1 METTITSDTNNVL
14 LNRRELEFT
23 IVFNGATPSRKMVH
37 AKLAAMLNTQKDL
50 LVIGSLHNRFGLTQ
64 ITGDA
69 RLYSSPEDVKKLEPD
84 YILKRGVSGEEETSA
99 DAEDAPS
106 GDAAEAS

>member
-1 METTITSDTNNVL
+1 MDSTITADKETVL
-14 LNRRELEFT
+14 LNRREVGFD

-37 AKLAAMLNTQKDL
+37 AKLAAMLNTPKDQ
-50 LVIGSLHNRFGLTQ
+50 LVIGSLQNRFGMTQ

-69 RLYSSPEDVKKLEPD
+69 RIYTSAENLKKIEPE
-84 YILKRGVSGEEETSA
+84 YILKRGMVGEEENNA
-99 DAEDAPS
+99 DAQDAPS

>member
-1 METTITSDTNNVL
+1 MEITITSDKENVL
-14 LNRRELEFT
+14 LNRREVGFN

-37 AKLAAMLNTQKDL
+37 AKLAAMLNTPKDQ
-50 LVIGSLHNRFGLTQ
+50 LVIGSLQNRFGMTQ

-69 RLYSSPEDVKKLEPD
+69 RIYTSAENLKKIEPE
-84 YILKRGVSGEEETSA
+84 YILKRGMVGEEENNA
-99 DAEDAPS
+99 DAQDAPS